1 MGERG
6 VTSSPV
12 GSDREAP
19 PTTSPESA
27 FEILERHE
35 EFGEDEG
42 ARLSVGGLA
51 EIIRLLRPYWH
62 GLRWMWPLIV
72 GLGLVASLA
81 ESAGIGVILV
91 LLSAMLRG
99 NADTGLLEGEIPD
112 RVINIIL
119 QWTGGGIGVLASL
132 AVVFV
137 LIRIISIVAND
148 WATTLLQARIGH
160 EVRIALFRS
169 MLHMPFEASKNRSYG
184 DMLTILNQHSWLVAE
199 ATDAVSHMAMTGSV
213 ALFMGVVLFLFS
225 PQIALVALVGTVAS
239 SLMLQLLQRPAK
251 AAGEQSSAAARLLS
265 ARAAHVLQSMR
276 TVRAFSRV
284 RSQAEAFQ
292 AESSRMRRASIQ
304 SDLLGSVVDAANQL
318 VYIAMLAAIALVA
331 VFEKL
336 EFTTILAAVALLYR
350 IQPYATQFEGHR
362 LRLAGMLAPLRA
374 VDELVRLAPP
384 PDADQGT
391 APFDR
396 LESGIRFDDVS
407 FAYPGQPQPA
417 LNGVSFTIPAGGW
430 TIIEGAS
437 GAGKS
442 TIVNLLLRFYAPRSG
457 RISVDGV
464 PLDQLDIDAWP
475 RRRHAQRALR
485 QKADRCVA
493 FADQRRTMGDH
504 HPRVR
509 LFSRCASVRRKL
521 ERAICLFRRH
531 PRQDKEAVA
540 RRTRRVDRQAATAAH
555 QRQRA
560 RRRPAQRGGD
570 RSHRRVGGQIVDLEH
585 APGSRRRFGSAAP
598 FGQQSPAD
606 QRQIHQPHSG
616 NGDAD
621 RRHREKPERLAQF
634 ALAHR
639 R

>member
-336 EFTTILAAVALLYR
+336 DFTTILAAVALLYR

-374 VDELVRLAPP
+374 VNELVRLAPP

-464 PLDQLDIDAWP
+464 PLDQLDIDAW
-475 RRRHAQRALR
+475 RSRISVSGQDVELIEGTL
-485 QKADRCVA
+485 ADNILLGR
-493 FADQRRTMGDH
+493 
-504 HPRVR
+504 P
-509 LFSRCASVRRKL
+509 
-521 ERAICLFRRH
+521 
-531 PRQDKEAVA
+531 EAPIDEVA
-540 RRTRRVDRQAATAAH
+540 RVVDIVGLAPIVAGLECGLDTRIGERGLSLSGG
-555 QRQRA
+555 QRQRVGLA
-560 RRRPAQRGGD
+560 RALLVDPEILILDEATSALDIESDEAILAGVRTFMAGRTVILIG
-570 RSHRRVGGQIVDLEH
+570 HRLDPDLPVT
-585 APGSRRRFGSAAP
+585 ATVSLG
-598 FGQQSPAD
+598 
-606 QRQIHQPHSG
+606 
-616 NGDAD
+616 
-621 RRHREKPERLAQF
+621 
-634 ALAHR
+634 
-639 R
+639 